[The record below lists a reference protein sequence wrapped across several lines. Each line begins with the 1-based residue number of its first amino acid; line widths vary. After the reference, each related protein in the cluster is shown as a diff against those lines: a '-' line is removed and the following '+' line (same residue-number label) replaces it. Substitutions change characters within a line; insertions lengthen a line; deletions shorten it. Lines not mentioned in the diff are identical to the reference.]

1 MLKDPITLYNIL
13 VSQIYCSSLPDVQK
27 VKWLSQGHWV
37 YISPATGKRGLVNQ
51 NSLGV
56 NFPEDVFAETWKNWQ
71 VAGGSVFFFSTRWSK
86 VFLTV
91 VIYSLTHSISKYLLN
106 TDCYGQDPI
115 FGWKTNFSHPKQAF
129 TPKKLILYWK
139 RWPKI
144 NILEL
149 LPWNVIK
156 AEAGIHFPL
165 VVYVEKEMATYSSI
179 LAWRISWTDELGNYS
194 PWGHKESGT
203 TEVTE
208 HACMHV
214 VCVASGSTNK

>member
-1 MLKDPITLYNIL
+1 MKEGKYLCASKLVIWGWKEIGKWDIPKEHYRVDENCTDLHVVELKTSSLCLSLSPSLFLLFCFYFKFPTRMPKDTITLYNIL

-56 NFPEDVFAETWKNWQ
+56 NFPENVFAETWKNWQ
-71 VAGGSVFFFSTRWSK
+71 VAGFFFFFKWSK

-115 FGWKTNFSHPKQAF
+115 FGWKTNFF
-129 TPKKLILYWK
+129 TQNK
-139 RWPKI
+139 
-144 NILEL
+144 L
-149 LPWNVIK
+149 LP
-156 AEAGIHFPL
+156 L
-165 VVYVEKEMATYSSI
+165 RSLYSI
-179 LAWRISWTDELGNYS
+179 GKDD
-194 PWGHKESGT
+194 K
-203 TEVTE
+203 
-208 HACMHV
+208 
-214 VCVASGSTNK
+214 K